1 MVYHILPY
9 MGNYMTGMMCIN
21 IYIYIS
27 IIPYI
32 YILHHTSDR
41 GIRYTQTLNLYWG
54 WGLLLTPQ
62 FSRPFEDGCP

>member
-9 MGNYMTGMMCIN
+9 MGNYMTGMMCIYK
-21 IYIYIS
+21 YIYIH
-27 IIPYI
+27 YTI